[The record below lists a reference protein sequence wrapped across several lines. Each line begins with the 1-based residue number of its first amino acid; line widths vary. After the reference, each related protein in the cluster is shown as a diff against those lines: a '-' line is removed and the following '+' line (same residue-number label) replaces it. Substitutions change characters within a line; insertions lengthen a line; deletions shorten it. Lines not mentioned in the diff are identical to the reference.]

1 MIIKNN
7 KLIIEESIIDSPEY
21 DLSIKTDNEFPFA
34 CGILTLADGT
44 TSYIDLK
51 KYGDSLK
58 GKIIITK
65 EQIELL
71 NKVYFHIIML
81 DSSFEQKTNQ
91 VKLKFDIDKIKLNYK
106 IKETKEL
113 VALHKTITELKE
125 QIFNLTSGK
134 ILEKINI
141 INKDYIQKGMVLTAI
156 NKNDFVAAFPFN
168 DCIKKLNGIEPVA
181 GELVVDSTNIKYK
194 NNKTLEQE
202 KDEIVSVLKLINETQ
217 KVLANSIKEIS
228 NRLTDVELKIEHLNS
243 NGII

>member
-21 DLSIKTDNEFPFA
+21 DLSIKTNNEFPFA
-34 CGILTLADGT
+34 CGILTLSDGT

-58 GKIIITK
+58 GKLIITK

-91 VKLKFDIDKIKLNYK
+91 VKLKFDIDKIK
-106 IKETKEL
+106 ETKEL
-113 VALHKTITELKE
+113 VTLHKKITELKD
-125 QIFNLTSGK
+125 QILNLTSCK

-168 DCIKKLNGIEPVA
+168 DCIKKLNGIEPVT
-181 GELVVDSTNIKYK
+181 GELVIDSTNIKYK

-217 KVLANSIKEIS
+217 KVLANSLKDIS
-228 NRLTDVELKIEHLNS
+228 DRLTDVELKIEHLNS